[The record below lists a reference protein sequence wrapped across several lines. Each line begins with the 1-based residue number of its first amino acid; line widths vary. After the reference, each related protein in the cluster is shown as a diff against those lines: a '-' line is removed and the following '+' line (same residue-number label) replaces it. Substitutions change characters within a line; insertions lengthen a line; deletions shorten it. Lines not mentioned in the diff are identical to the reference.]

1 MGRREAQLA
10 IIRDRFQELVP
21 RIVLLHER
29 VAKDVGLNGVEL
41 QVLHILFLAGE
52 PLSPSELSER
62 AELPRSSMTRVLA
75 GIERGG
81 YVHRSPVPEDGRRV
95 LVHINPDRTAELS
108 ARFDDYARAMD
119 AIGSRFTAEELT
131 VVARYWG
138 AFRDEIA
145 GGQADSP
152 RAGT

>member
-1 MGRREAQLA
+1 MSRREAQLA

-29 VAKDVGLNGVEL
+29 VAKDVGLSGVEL

-81 YVHRSPVPEDGRRV
+81 YVHRSPVPEDGRRA

-119 AIGSRFTAEELT
+119 AIGGRLTVEELT
-131 VVARYWG
+131 VVASYWD

-145 GGQADSP
+145 GTAS
-152 RAGT
+152 ASA